1 VQHSSCFSRQSKLFD
16 EQLEFDHIYE
26 PVGLKEGEQRY
37 AELRRVNDPK
47 VSIQNLS
54 EVDHVVPSWT
64 LAEVDVMKQRN

>member
-1 VQHSSCFSRQSKLFD
+1 M
-16 EQLEFDHIYE
+16 
-26 PVGLKEGEQRY
+26 KEGEQRY
-37 AELRRVNDPK
+37 AELQRVNDPK